1 MPQQAQMIE
10 RRHAHVLGGGQ
21 TGTDHGCDLDQG
33 AVGLLQLGK
42 LRAEPVPHGG
52 LVGRQPR
59 GRVPEPAGARV
70 RGPGGVAFGR
80 AGGSARSLGVRAR
93 TISTSASL
101 LAGNLDDRTLS
112 LIADVPPAGP
122 AHGTHRLLDIAVLIR
137 SKDAGVN
144 RLTFDI
150 LFTSAEKYVAALRSN
165 VFYKDNMATILDLPR
180 ERLVGTFFVDACNAV
195 KISIE
200 RPNISPRWTSATC
213 SGPNSSQRS
222 SG

>member
-1 MPQQAQMIE
+1 VRNRSHTAAWSADS
-10 RRHAHVLGGGQ
+10 HA
-21 TGTDHGCDLDQG
+21 D
-33 AVGLLQLGK
+33 AF
-42 LRAEPVPHGG
+42 PSP
-52 LVGRQPR
+52 LVR
-59 GRVPEPAGARV
+59 GFEGPAGLRLAA
-70 RGPGGVAFGR
+70 PVA
-80 AGGSARSLGVRAR
+80 SARSLGVRAR

-122 AHGTHRLLDIAVLIR
+122 AHGTHRLLDIAVVIR